1 VHFQLL
7 CWLVL
12 FLFIFLFV
20 CSVILSHYAVF
31 FFFLLYVL
39 GDQFYYMCWFY
50 FPLVIVLW
58 DCHCSLGKLNF
69 SGFVLHT
76 AVSIREFKICLL
88 GFLSF
93 FHCFDG

>member
-1 VHFQLL
+1 ML
-7 CWLVL
+7 
-12 FLFIFLFV
+12 
-20 CSVILSHYAVF
+20 YF

-39 GDQFYYMCWFY
+39 GEQFYYMGWFY